1 MLSMKARKFSW
12 LRTRWMTALSAS
24 GNRTLVVI
32 YLVILFLLC
41 QTMMFLSWRT
51 TQSLRDAYLLNAL
64 RLTCSAPGTVAP
76 LPAPPLRAYRVAW
89 TEHWQH

>member
-1 MLSMKARKFSW
+1 MQSTKAPRFSW
-12 LRTRWMTALSAS
+12 LRTLWTTARSAS
-24 GNRTLVVI
+24 GNRILGVK